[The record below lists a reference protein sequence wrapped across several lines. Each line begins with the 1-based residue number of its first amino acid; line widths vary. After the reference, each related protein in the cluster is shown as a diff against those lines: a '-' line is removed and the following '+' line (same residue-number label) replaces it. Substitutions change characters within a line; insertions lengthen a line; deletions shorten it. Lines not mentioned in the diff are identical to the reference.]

1 MHSYV
6 SIGLHTGPNPF
17 LYMWDR
23 HPSGAPTVFPVRA
36 CMGFAASTLH
46 GRELAGQPH
55 CRFFLPRIQV
65 GARVD
70 IEIVVAAEISE
81 MPIDRESVVAVCGS
95 RL

>member
-1 MHSYV
+1 
-6 SIGLHTGPNPF
+6 
-17 LYMWDR
+17 MWDR
-23 HPSGAPTVFPVRA
+23 NPSGAPTVFPGRA
-36 CMGFAASTLH
+36 CMGFAVSTLH

-55 CRFFLPRIQV
+55 YRFLLPRIQV

-81 MPIDRESVVAVCGS
+81 MPVDRESVLAACYP